1 MDAVV
6 GDSARRA
13 GGRAVPEPR
22 GQVRALV
29 GVELRRIARAP
40 GTAVGVVGFLVL
52 LAVGHWSYWTTLPP
66 RPQDDHLFVWAYI
79 IAMCGMLRFG
89 LAEDREL
96 DLDEYLVTNLVSPL
110 RYMLSKLLAVTAML
124 GVFGAG
130 AFVCAAAASAGDL
143 RYAAWYTVVMTL
155 VTWMLLPVLLL
166 VELVIDSRYPAIF
179 VLISFVATLVAAR
192 LVSGP
197 MVIVELLGLDVERYV
212 YSSLAPLAV
221 RGVVAA
227 WLLAVLYPLC
237 RLRLVGRAGWSW
249 AEV

>member
-1 MDAVV
+1 MDAIV
-6 GDSARRA
+6 GDAAR
-13 GGRAVPEPR
+13 GTDGQAVPAPHGR
-22 GQVRALV
+22 VRALV

-66 RPQDDHLFVWAYI
+66 RPEDDHLFVWAYI

-89 LAEDREL
+89 FAEDREL

-110 RYMLSKLLAVTAML
+110 RYVLSKLLAVAAML

-130 AFVCAAAASAGDL
+130 AFACAAAASAGDL
-143 RYAAWYTVVMTL
+143 QYAAWYTVLMTL
-155 VTWMLLPVLLL
+155 VTWMSLPALLL
-166 VELVIDSRYPAIF
+166 IELAIDSRYPAIF
-179 VLISFVATLVAAR
+179 VLMAFAATLVAGR
-192 LVSGP
+192 LVFGSL
-197 MVIVELLGLDVERYV
+197 VIVEALGLDIERYA
-212 YSSLAPLAV
+212 YASLAPLAV
-221 RGVVAA
+221 RAAVAA
-227 WLLAVLYPLC
+227 WLLVVLYPLC